1 MNDKPEIEIKIF
13 GGTNMIAPAG
23 ATAVQNFYGD
33 QFAEVA
39 IRPEETEG
47 IESLND
53 AECLL
58 FTYVPDVKKVHE
70 YTRLLGECATAH
82 DLAGVVSIML
92 SEPRVGKD
100 TVVKG
105 TFIEVLLPFAS
116 RLTSGAKVDNVRQQ
130 INNMLMRQGRG
141 GKQRRQFRE
150 CNLLV
155 FKTFIRNN
163 AYTKNKCRGFGHH

>member
-1 MNDKPEIEIKIF
+1 MP
-13 GGTNMIAPAG
+13 
-23 ATAVQNFYGD
+23 
-33 QFAEVA
+33 
-39 IRPEETEG
+39 
-47 IESLND
+47 
-53 AECLL
+53 ECLL

-141 GKQRRQFRE
+141 GK
-150 CNLLV
+150 
-155 FKTFIRNN
+155 
-163 AYTKNKCRGFGHH
+163 

>member
-58 FTYVPDVKKVHE
+58 FTYLPDVKKVHE
-70 YTRLLGECATAH
+70 YTCLLYTSTGTDTHSSKHFKEWLGTRIDSRDRDMLWAH
-82 DLAGVVSIML
+82 FPA
-92 SEPRVGKD
+92 
-100 TVVKG
+100 
-105 TFIEVLLPFAS
+105 
-116 RLTSGAKVDNVRQQ
+116 
-130 INNMLMRQGRG
+130 
-141 GKQRRQFRE
+141 
-150 CNLLV
+150 
-155 FKTFIRNN
+155 
-163 AYTKNKCRGFGHH
+163 CRDGL

>member
-1 MNDKPEIEIKIF
+1 MERENINMNDKPEIEIKIF

-47 IESLND
+47 VESLND

-82 DLAGVVSIML
+82 DLASVVSIML

-141 GKQRRQFRE
+141 GK
-150 CNLLV
+150 
-155 FKTFIRNN
+155 
-163 AYTKNKCRGFGHH
+163 

>member
-1 MNDKPEIEIKIF
+1 MERENINMNDKPEIEIKIF

-58 FTYVPDVKKVHE
+58 FTYVPDVKKCMS
-70 YTRLLGECATAH
+70 TPDFWANAPPPT
-82 DLAGVVSIML
+82 IW
-92 SEPRVGKD
+92 RV
-100 TVVKG
+100 
-105 TFIEVLLPFAS
+105 
-116 RLTSGAKVDNVRQQ
+116 
-130 INNMLMRQGRG
+130 
-141 GKQRRQFRE
+141 
-150 CNLLV
+150 
-155 FKTFIRNN
+155 
-163 AYTKNKCRGFGHH
+163 

>member
-1 MNDKPEIEIKIF
+1 MERENINMNDKPEIEIKIF

-82 DLAGVVSIML
+82 AGFAEHDAHYTRQI
-92 SEPRVGKD
+92 VGGGERHLHRGSSSFRFPTD
-100 TVVKG
+100 
-105 TFIEVLLPFAS
+105 I
-116 RLTSGAKVDNVRQQ
+116 
-130 INNMLMRQGRG
+130 G
-141 GKQRRQFRE
+141 GKGGQCE
-150 CNLLV
+150 
-155 FKTFIRNN
+155 T
-163 AYTKNKCRGFGHH
+163 TD

>member
-1 MNDKPEIEIKIF
+1 MERENINMNDKPEIEIKIF

-70 YTRLLGECATAH
+70 YTHHARRTPREQGHGGERHLHRGSSSFRFPT
-82 DLAGVVSIML
+82 DI
-92 SEPRVGKD
+92 
-100 TVVKG
+100 
-105 TFIEVLLPFAS
+105 
-116 RLTSGAKVDNVRQQ
+116 
-130 INNMLMRQGRG
+130 G
-141 GKQRRQFRE
+141 GKGGQCE
-150 CNLLV
+150 
-155 FKTFIRNN
+155 T
-163 AYTKNKCRGFGHH
+163 TD

>member
-1 MNDKPEIEIKIF
+1 MERENINMNDKPEIEIKIF

-47 IESLND
+47 I
-53 AECLL
+53 L

-70 YTRLLGECATAH
+70 YTRLLGECTTAH

-141 GKQRRQFRE
+141 GK
-150 CNLLV
+150 
-155 FKTFIRNN
+155 
-163 AYTKNKCRGFGHH
+163 

>member
-1 MNDKPEIEIKIF
+1 MKIIKENGERKYKYERQTGNRDKDIRRYEHDSPGRRYRRSE
-13 GGTNMIAPAG
+13 
-23 ATAVQNFYGD
+23 FYGD

-82 DLAGVVSIML
+82 DLASVVSIML
-92 SEPRVGKD
+92 GEPRVNKD

-141 GKQRRQFRE
+141 GK
-150 CNLLV
+150 
-155 FKTFIRNN
+155 
-163 AYTKNKCRGFGHH
+163 

>member
-1 MNDKPEIEIKIF
+1 MERENINMNDKPEIEIKIF

-58 FTYVPDVKKVHE
+58 FTYVPDVKKVH
-70 YTRLLGECATAH
+70 

-141 GKQRRQFRE
+141 GK
-150 CNLLV
+150 
-155 FKTFIRNN
+155 
-163 AYTKNKCRGFGHH
+163 

>member
-1 MNDKPEIEIKIF
+1 MEKENINMNDKPEIEIKIF

-82 DLAGVVSIML
+82 DLGGC
-92 SEPRVGKD
+92 SEHHAQRTPRG
-100 TVVKG
+100 
-105 TFIEVLLPFAS
+105 
-116 RLTSGAKVDNVRQQ
+116 
-130 INNMLMRQGRG
+130 QGHGGERHLHRGSSSFRFPTDIG
-141 GKQRRQFRE
+141 GKGGQCE
-150 CNLLV
+150 
-155 FKTFIRNN
+155 T
-163 AYTKNKCRGFGHH
+163 TD

>member
-13 GGTNMIAPAG
+13 GGTNMIAPQALPPFR
-23 ATAVQNFYGD
+23 FYGD

-141 GKQRRQFRE
+141 GK
-150 CNLLV
+150 
-155 FKTFIRNN
+155 
-163 AYTKNKCRGFGHH
+163 

>member
-1 MNDKPEIEIKIF
+1 MERENINMNDKPEIEIKIF

-58 FTYVPDVKKVHE
+58 FTYVP
-70 YTRLLGECATAH
+70 TRGSLSMMLTTPARSWAVAH
-82 DLAGVVSIML
+82 S
-92 SEPRVGKD
+92 PRSRVYSC
-100 TVVKG
+100 
-105 TFIEVLLPFAS
+105 TFF
-116 RLTSGAKVDNVRQQ
+116 TSG
-130 INNMLMRQGRG
+130 
-141 GKQRRQFRE
+141 
-150 CNLLV
+150 
-155 FKTFIRNN
+155 T
-163 AYTKNKCRGFGHH
+163 

>member
-1 MNDKPEIEIKIF
+1 MERENINMNDKPEIEIKIF
-13 GGTNMIAPAG
+13 GGTNMIAPTG
-23 ATAVQNFYGD
+23 ATAFQNFYGD
-33 QFAEVA
+33 LFAEVA

-141 GKQRRQFRE
+141 GK
-150 CNLLV
+150 
-155 FKTFIRNN
+155 
-163 AYTKNKCRGFGHH
+163 

>member
-1 MNDKPEIEIKIF
+1 
-13 GGTNMIAPAG
+13 MIAPAG

-82 DLAGVVSIML
+82 DLAGVVSIMRN
-92 SEPRVGKD
+92 PAIRA
-100 TVVKG
+100 TRVVKG
-105 TFIEVLLPFAS
+105 TFIEVSSSFRFPTDI
-116 RLTSGAKVDNVRQQ
+116 RGQKVDNVRQQ

-141 GKQRRQFRE
+141 GK
-150 CNLLV
+150 
-155 FKTFIRNN
+155 
-163 AYTKNKCRGFGHH
+163 